1 MKKTSIFI
9 VLFVVLAL
17 LSACSANAA
26 EEVVEEVVEEAVV
39 EEAALTVGEKAYSQ
53 SDLEAFESTDVDYT
67 GKDGETT
74 TYSGVLLSAL
84 LEDAGV
90 SDGENMTFVA
100 SDGYEAEITVAEVM
114 ACTNCIIAFD
124 EDSLRTVLPDFGGKV
139 NVKDVVA
146 ISVD

>member
-1 MKKTSIFI
+1 MEKTKILI

-26 EEVVEEVVEEAVV
+26 EVAEEVVEEVAE

-53 SDLEAFESTDVDYT
+53 SDLETFESMDVDYT

-74 TYSGVLLSAL
+74 TYTGVLLSSL

-90 SDGENMTFVA
+90 SDCENVTFVA
-100 SDGYEAEITVAEVM
+100 SDGYEVEITVAEVM
-114 ACTNCIIAFD
+114 ACTNCIVAFD

-139 NVKDVVA
+139 NVKDVVE
-146 ISVD
+146 IGVD